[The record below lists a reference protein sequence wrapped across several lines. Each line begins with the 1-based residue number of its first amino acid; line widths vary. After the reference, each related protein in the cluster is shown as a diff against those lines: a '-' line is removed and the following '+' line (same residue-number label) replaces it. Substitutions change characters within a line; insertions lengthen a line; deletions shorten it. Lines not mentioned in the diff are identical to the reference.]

1 MGAADDQSSVCTE
14 DIVLPLEHGGLIVAA
29 AAAAAHDTKGEG
41 NKEAAAAAAPV
52 GAKQLLQYA
61 QPSPLSPVLALEAE
75 LVAKY
80 SAGPFAATPTTAAVA
95 PAEQHGVRFMVDA
108 AWMRQWNG
116 YVRGQPGCL
125 LPPGPLT
132 NAALYD
138 RRTLRL
144 RQGLAQGVDYQ
155 AMNPAAYYILAVLYG
170 TVANDDECMTSSSM
184 ALPPG
189 ICRWGLWRGGWGESF
204 LACFRSVGIAC
215 NVKQTHASM
224 HKPPSK

>member
-1 MGAADDQSSVCTE
+1 MDVADDQSSICTE
-14 DIVLPLEHGGLIVAA
+14 DAVGGLVVAA
-29 AAAAAHDTKGEG
+29 SAAPAAAPDTKGEG
-41 NKEAAAAAAPV
+41 NKKATAATAAP
-52 GAKQLLQYA
+52 GANHSGGGGDKQQQLLQYP
-61 QPSPLSPVLALEAE
+61 QPSPLSPLLALEAE

-80 SAGPFAATPTTAAVA
+80 SAGPFAATPTTAATATVA

-108 AWMRQWNG
+108 AWLRQWDD

-125 LPPGPLT
+125 LPPGALT

-170 TVANDDECMTSSSM
+170 TAADDDADGPADGGSSM
-184 ALPPG
+184 ALPPE
-189 ICRWGLWRGGWGESF
+189 ICRCVLMEGRMNG
-204 LACFRSVGIAC
+204 
-215 NVKQTHASM
+215 
-224 HKPPSK
+224 